1 MTRTSMA
8 QKLNGLAL
16 SSKNNLNAQDR
27 AFLKNVARE
36 LMRNMTDQD
45 GKNSVKPTE
54 VNNGRDV

>member
-1 MTRTSMA
+1 MTRISMA
-8 QKLNGLAL
+8 QKLNGLAS

-45 GKNSVKPTE
+45 GKNSVKTTE